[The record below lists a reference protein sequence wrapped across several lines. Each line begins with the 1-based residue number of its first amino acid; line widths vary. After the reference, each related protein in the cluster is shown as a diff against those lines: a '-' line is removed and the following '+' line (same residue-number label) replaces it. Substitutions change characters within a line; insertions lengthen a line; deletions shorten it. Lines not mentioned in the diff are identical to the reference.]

1 MSSLVATGNHA
12 VHSFLLVCVYVCAHM
27 SEFLSSACH
36 FLGLNRAGSGVTGR
50 KEQHLHGGLF
60 THTQHT
66 HTRDQDSHVCLCIH
80 WIGRSPFSSAC
91 PAFAGYL
98 CLKWDVLKHCPLLF
112 AFRTAERICWT
123 RAVLNGS
130 GKLQYQY
137 Y

>member
-66 HTRDQDSHVCLCIH
+66 HQ
-80 WIGRSPFSSAC
+80 RSGLTCVFVYSLNWQESLQ
-91 PAFAGYL
+91 L
-98 CLKWDVLKHCPLLF
+98 CLPCFCWLF
-112 AFRTAERICWT
+112 
-123 RAVLNGS
+123 VS
-130 GKLQYQY
+130 
-137 Y
+137 